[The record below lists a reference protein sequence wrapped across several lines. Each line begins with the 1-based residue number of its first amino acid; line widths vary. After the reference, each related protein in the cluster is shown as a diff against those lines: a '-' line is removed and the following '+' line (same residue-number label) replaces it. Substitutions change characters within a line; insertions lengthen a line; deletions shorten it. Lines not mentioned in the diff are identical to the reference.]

1 MLSITEHQ
9 ELMEATTT
17 LEGLLDSADE
27 AEFYDIAEDPI
38 TLEIKVTLYDANGA
52 PLGSAV
58 VDDYDYAVV
67 FMEEYFD
74 IDPIDDEDIDA
85 TASASG
91 SAWGHDNSGNSAEDL
106 DDDATGN
113 Y

>member
-38 TLEIKVTLYDANGA
+38 TLDIKVTLYDANGA

-74 IDPIDDEDIDA
+74 IDPIEDEDIDD

-91 SAWGHDNSGNSAEDL
+91 SAWGHDNSAGRKPNPEDE
-106 DDDATGN
+106 TGN
-113 Y
+113 F

>member
-1 MLSITEHQ
+1 MLSIAEHQ

-17 LEGLLDSADE
+17 LEGLLDSADQ
-27 AEFYDIAEDPI
+27 AEFYDIDEDPI

-74 IDPIDDEDIDA
+74 IDPIDD

-106 DDDATGN
+106 DGDATGN